1 MCHYFLSRPALTRSF
16 TVWPSV
22 VRFYSSRVPRR
33 GEKLRFTRFIR
44 HFPPF
49 RIHTFPIPR
58 STSLHNIGNRVVR
71 KDRRKAEKC
80 SLSVFCSWPPS
91 YSSLDD
97 RRDILWLASFS
108 HLLFFSFLFCLFS
121 PRSSPLKKLCRE
133 RRIILSDV
141 RQFRFPSTP
150 KLGQTIRSS
159 LIWSMIIENNWR
171 QFRNRDESFS
181 HLYHM
186 YLENISSNRRINIRW
201 DGNLQGI
208 RMIDYLVY

>member
-33 GEKLRFTRFIR
+33 GEKLRFIR

-49 RIHTFPIPR
+49 RIHTFPFPR
-58 STSLHNIGNRVVR
+58 STSLHNIVNRVVR

-97 RRDILWLASFS
+97 RRAYFMVGIFLPSSF
-108 HLLFFSFLFCLFS
+108 LLFSFLSLLSALFS
-121 PRSSPLKKLCRE
+121 FKEVMPRAKNNSLGRASIPISIDAKPRPDDS
-133 RRIILSDV
+133 IV
-141 RQFRFPSTP
+141 RST
-150 KLGQTIRSS
+150 

-186 YLENISSNRRINIRW
+186 CMYLENISS
-201 DGNLQGI
+201 
-208 RMIDYLVY
+208 

>member
-33 GEKLRFTRFIR
+33 REKLRFTRFIR

-49 RIHTFPIPR
+49 RIHTFPFPR
-58 STSLHNIGNRVVR
+58 STSLHNIVNRVVR

-91 YSSLDD
+91 YSSLDN

-150 KLGQTIRSS
+150 KLGQTIRSFAPP
-159 LIWSMIIENNWR
+159 L
-171 QFRNRDESFS
+171 FD
-181 HLYHM
+181 
-186 YLENISSNRRINIRW
+186 RW
-201 DGNLQGI
+201 L
-208 RMIDYLVY
+208 